1 MTWRYYDCRASA
13 NDPLAD
19 IRLYRQIFDMSTS
32 LTFGY
37 RFSGD
42 PNDDFGWL
50 KVDVVGDHFS
60 GQGGFWVQWQDV
72 KEFGEALSFYPI
84 LPEAPIKAAWGYE
97 PWEGNSLVVSVE
109 IAPADK
115 RGNLSVRVWL
125 RDYAE
130 MGDGSPS
137 NCVRTT
143 FKTNYPELENFRNA
157 IAQLMDGK
165 AKEAVL
171 LGQ

>member
-1 MTWRYYDCRASA
+1 
-13 NDPLAD
+13 
-19 IRLYRQIFDMSTS
+19 MSTS

-72 KEFGEALSFYPI
+72 KEFGDALSTYPI
-84 LPEAPIKAAWGYE
+84 LPEAPINAAWGYE
-97 PWEGNSLVVSVE
+97 PWEGDSLVVSVE
-109 IAPADK
+109 VAPADK
-115 RGNLSVRVWL
+115 RGNLSVQVWL

-130 MGDGSPS
+130 MGDGAPS

-143 FKTNYPELENFRNA
+143 FKTNYPELESFRNV

-165 AKEAVL
+165 AKQAVL
-171 LGQ
+171 VGL